1 MSKYISLGQF
11 NKKYFFILGIIII
24 RLLVTFI
31 SGFSLYLTPK
41 NPIYIFGFQS
51 NFFSHPFLSY
61 CFQYFSLFLGG
72 IIVALISKKKN
83 ENKDKINILTDNT
96 SSSISLAARNMIH
109 LRAESFIF
117 KKDKQNKNFEKKNKF
132 KIFLLFS
139 LYYFAKVGMLSLDN
153 LGYNRVKYW
162 PLEFIFL
169 FHFSKKIL
177 NRVMYV
183 HQKLSL
189 YTLIVACLTIYI
201 INSFIPQSNK
211 DCTSLSGDEF
221 EECKLLN
228 MNIYNDIDGKFGW
241 FFVPVIMLIYLAA
254 MAANAY
260 SSITIKWFTDIKYI
274 SLAKILIYIGAIG
287 LFYSFIFLVILS
299 YISCDTESK
308 NNLSYAC
315 QIKYGENLY
324 YENFRSLSLIET
336 NTNFYIDTFIEIPL
350 YMISSFLSI
359 FFEILIIRDLDPFYL
374 IPIDCMY
381 FLFYDIIDYSI
392 NYPITNLYRN
402 LKFSCQFCS
411 NVIAVFLSCIYFE
424 ILELHFCSLD
434 RYLRRYIITREQEE
448 KTELINE
455 MDKMGDADSESN
467 KSNNESFLMK
477 KL

>member
-1 MSKYISLGQF
+1 
-11 NKKYFFILGIIII
+11 
-24 RLLVTFI
+24 
-31 SGFSLYLTPK
+31 
-41 NPIYIFGFQS
+41 
-51 NFFSHPFLSY
+51 
-61 CFQYFSLFLGG
+61 
-72 IIVALISKKKN
+72 
-83 ENKDKINILTDNT
+83 
-96 SSSISLAARNMIH
+96 
-109 LRAESFIF
+109 
-117 KKDKQNKNFEKKNKF
+117 
-132 KIFLLFS
+132 
-139 LYYFAKVGMLSLDN
+139 MLSLDN

-324 YENFRSLSLIET
+324 YENFRSLSDIET

-455 MDKMGDADSESN
+455 IDKMSDADSESN

>member
-1 MSKYISLGQF
+1 
-11 NKKYFFILGIIII
+11 
-24 RLLVTFI
+24 
-31 SGFSLYLTPK
+31 
-41 NPIYIFGFQS
+41 
-51 NFFSHPFLSY
+51 
-61 CFQYFSLFLGG
+61 
-72 IIVALISKKKN
+72 
-83 ENKDKINILTDNT
+83 
-96 SSSISLAARNMIH
+96 
-109 LRAESFIF
+109 
-117 KKDKQNKNFEKKNKF
+117 
-132 KIFLLFS
+132 
-139 LYYFAKVGMLSLDN
+139 
-153 LGYNRVKYW
+153 
-162 PLEFIFL
+162 
-169 FHFSKKIL
+169 
-177 NRVMYV
+177 MYV

-381 FLFYDIIDYSI
+381 FLFYDII
-392 NYPITNLYRN
+392 
-402 LKFSCQFCS
+402 
-411 NVIAVFLSCIYFE
+411 
-424 ILELHFCSLD
+424 
-434 RYLRRYIITREQEE
+434 
-448 KTELINE
+448 
-455 MDKMGDADSESN
+455 
-467 KSNNESFLMK
+467 
-477 KL
+477 